1 MITKTTRSV
10 YTFIAIIIIFFNSL
24 LLPQGLLYTT
34 LLTPFFIY
42 WLLKEGQLKKISG
55 WMLLLLLPIPF
66 HLAKSIEIK
75 SYLISTINV
84 FTLLIFTFTVVH
96 ALKKL
101 GPSLHNIFRTS
112 LILNCFLIGFAFF
125 VLTIPSLKEVIWNQ
139 LPISPGVEPFP
150 RLQMFAYEPS
160 HYALLFSP
168 IAIFFILR
176 IILGLSRA
184 PLITGF
190 AIILPLLASLS
201 FGVVA
206 GIAVSILFCLSLYFS
221 VLPKTTSRF
230 IAYSVFAGLIVAV
243 GAIAIWP
250 ENPIFLRV
258 QNILFGT
265 DTSTKGR
272 ISDSFYFASELLKN
286 HGVIFGIGPGQIKI
300 LGHDMIMEHY
310 RYWYSALYANATM
323 RIPNSMAELLATY
336 GIYGFIIK
344 LSLQVTLFYLTK
356 VYSNLY
362 SLSLFLFMFTYQFTG
377 SFMTS
382 TAELA
387 IWAIIFM
394 TRFPEYDFKNMA
406 ELKKGQ

>member
-1 MITKTTRSV
+1 MITKTTQPV

-42 WLLKEGQLKKISG
+42 WLLKEGQVKRISC
-55 WMLLLLLPIPF
+55 WMLFLLLPVPF

-75 SYLISTINV
+75 SYLVSTINV

-101 GPSLHNIFRTS
+101 GPSLRNIFTTS
-112 LILNCFLIGFAFF
+112 VIINCLLIGLAFF
-125 VLTIPSLKEVIWNQ
+125 ALMIPSLKEIIWNQ

-184 PLITGF
+184 PLITGL

-206 GIAVSILFCLSLYFS
+206 GIAASLLFCLGFYFS
-221 VLPKTTSRF
+221 VLPRTTSRF
-230 IAYSVFAGLIVAV
+230 ISYSVFMGLIVTVVAF
-243 GAIAIWP
+243 ISWP
-250 ENPIFLRV
+250 ENPIFHRI

-272 ISDSFYFASELLKN
+272 ISDSFYFASALLKN
-286 HGVIFGIGPGQIKI
+286 HGAIFGIGPGQIKI
-300 LGHDMIMEHY
+300 LGHDLIMEHY

-344 LSLQVTLFYLTK
+344 LTLQMALFYLTR
-356 VYSNLY
+356 VYANLY
-362 SLSLFLFMFTYQFTG
+362 SLSLFLFIFTYQFTG

-387 IWAIIFM
+387 IWAITFM

-406 ELKKGQ
+406 ELKRVQ